1 MFNTYFLNLKF
12 LFIIY
17 NYSKLKYFKMSKEY
31 VKGMGRV
38 EIPLALKEPEYDFKL
53 GKKRRKIP
61 NPLVELMYPPPKQ
74 GLLNKYSLKQ
84 LKDAITEM
92 NELGLT
98 NVQGFSQISRP
109 ELVRLILNN
118 SKYFGIPAVKIIGKE
133 RTYFNWEDKKDDK
146 RFSKWSDYFDVEE
159 DVKKSEDIKKKRETR
174 KLQKEQGIPDIGIYD
189 KLFAL
194 SKEEQKRKEIDERLK
209 VELEKLKKDVNN
221 KSLQNKILKEE
232 EKRKEIDDKLK
243 VELEKLK
250 KEVEGV
256 KRQNLDENLL
266 KEFEKLKESIK
277 GKKGDIISQNLKGKL
292 EKQKEKVSSFSEK
305 KENVSKILEDL
316 KKKGVDKE
324 KIKAFLKE
332 FSSIRGDSSSIKNSV
347 KKMFDNLTK
356 EEQKEVENDKFFK
369 RDLGNISKNYFSG
382 NKNNIQYY
390 EKKIDEL
397 DRKIKGKNE
406 AIEYNKSF
414 KTKKA
419 LEKGKVQNIKIEE
432 DIKELKGEISD
443 FEEKIKKKKEENK
456 YIEENQGDFN
466 KLFEVL
472 KFKII

>member
-1 MFNTYFLNLKF
+1 
-12 LFIIY
+12 
-17 NYSKLKYFKMSKEY
+17 MSKEY

-38 EIPLALKEPEYDFKL
+38 EVPLALKEPEYDFKL

-92 NELGLT
+92 NDLGLT

-109 ELVRLILNN
+109 ELVNLILNN

-146 RFSKWSDYFDVEE
+146 RFSNWSDYFDVEE
-159 DVKKSEDIKKKRETR
+159 DVKKYEEIKKKREKR
-174 KLQKEQGIPDIGIYD
+174 KLQKEKGIPDVGIWD

-194 SKEEQKRKEIDERLK
+194 SKEEEKRKEIDEKLK
-209 VELEKLKKDVNN
+209 IELEKLKKDVNN
-221 KSLQNKILKEE
+221 KSIQNKILKEE

-266 KEFEKLKESIK
+266 KEFEKLKSDIK
-277 GKKGDIISQNLKGKL
+277 GKKEEIISENLKSKL

-316 KKKGVDKE
+316 KKKGVDKD
-324 KIKAFLKE
+324 KITEFLKE
-332 FSSIRGDSSSIKNSV
+332 SESLRFDSFNIKYKLKSL
-347 KKMFDNLTK
+347 FDNLSK
-356 EEQKEVENDKFFK
+356 EEQKEVEND
-369 RDLGNISKNYFSG
+369 RDFQDRLKKVSRNYFSL
-382 NKNNIQYY
+382 NKDNIQDY
-390 EKKIDEL
+390 KNKISRFKESIEG
-397 DRKIKGKNE
+397 IKE
-406 AIEYNKSF
+406 AIEANKSF

-419 LEKGKVQNIKIEE
+419 LENGKERNIKLEKRIE
-432 DIKELKGEISD
+432 ELKGEIQD
-443 FEEKIKKKKEENK
+443 FEEKIKKKIEENK
-456 YIEENQGDFN
+456 YIEDNQGDFN
-466 KLFEVL
+466 KLYEVL
-472 KFKII
+472 KIKLL